1 VTRQADEIAFEVD
14 GLTYRGLV
22 WGNPSDPLVFAIHGW
37 LDNALSFVRLAPL
50 LEGYRVL
57 SIDLSGHGFSS
68 HRSPDANY
76 HIWDDV
82 PQLLSIVEQLGVE
95 SLHVVGHSRGA
106 AVAGA
111 FAVALEEKCASLSM
125 LDGMISRSFENDNG
139 AELFIGS
146 IAERKKYMAR
156 PPRIF
161 PDVEDFINSRSR
173 YGFTRENA
181 ELLVPRALRQVDG
194 GWLLLSDPKLFGSS
208 TVKLSEEASNSF
220 YRAIKCPVTAI
231 TGDKGF
237 FTSDDAQAKIAG
249 IGELVEAFY
258 PVIVPGPHHFH
269 MEGDLHALAEMLLGF
284 FATGVI
290 DQQSDQ
296 LRQVG

>member
-1 VTRQADEIAFEVD
+1 MTRQADEIAFEVD

-161 PDVEDFINSRSR
+161 PDIEDFINSRSR

-220 YRAIKCPVTAI
+220 YRAMKCPVTAI

-258 PVIVPGPHHFH
+258 PVIVPGPHDFN
-269 MEGDLHALAEMLLGF
+269 MEGDLQALADMLLGF

-296 LRQVG
+296 LRRVG

>member
-68 HRSPDANY
+68 HRSPDASY

-82 PQLLSIVEQLGVE
+82 PQLLSIVEQLGVA

-161 PDVEDFINSRSR
+161 PDIEDFINSRSR

-220 YRAIKCPVTAI
+220 YRAMKCPVTAI

-249 IGELVEAFY
+249 IGELVEPFY
-258 PVIVPGPHHFH
+258 PVVVPGPHHFH
-269 MEGDLHALAEMLLGF
+269 MEGDLQALADMLLGF

-290 DQQSDQ
+290 EQQSDQ
-296 LRQVG
+296 LRRVG

>member
-1 VTRQADEIAFEVD
+1 MTCQADDIAFEVD

-22 WGNPSDPLVFAIHGW
+22 WGEPSDPLVFAIHGW
-37 LDNALSFVRLAPL
+37 LDNALSFIRLAPL
-50 LEGYRVL
+50 LKGYRVL

-68 HRSPDANY
+68 HRSADANY
-76 HIWDDV
+76 HIWDDI

-139 AELFIGS
+139 AELFRGS

-161 PDVEDFINSRSR
+161 ASVEDFINSRSR

-181 ELLVPRALRQVDG
+181 ELLVPRALRQVDE
-194 GWLLLSDPKLFGSS
+194 GWLLLSDLKLFGSS

-220 YRAIKCPVTAI
+220 YRAMNSPVVAV
-231 TGDKGF
+231 TGSEGF
-237 FTSDDAQAKIAG
+237 FAGDEAQAKIAG
-249 IGELVEAFY
+249 IGELVEHFY
-258 PVIVPGPHHFH
+258 SVVVPGPHHFH
-269 MEGDLHALAEMLLGF
+269 MEGDVQALADMLLEF

-290 DQQSDQ
+290 PQQRSEI
-296 LRQVG
+296 RRAG

>member
-1 VTRQADEIAFEVD
+1 MTSRADDIAFEVD

-22 WGNPSDPLVFAIHGW
+22 WGKPSDPLVFAIHGW
-37 LDNALSFVRLAPL
+37 LDNALSFTRLAPL
-50 LEGYRVL
+50 LKGYRVL
-57 SIDLSGHGFSS
+57 SIDLSGHGLSS
-68 HRSPDANY
+68 HRSADANY
-76 HIWDDV
+76 HIWDDI
-82 PQLLSIVEQLGVE
+82 PQLLSIVEQLGVD

-111 FAVALEEKCASLSM
+111 FAVALEEKCSSLAM
-125 LDGMISRSFENDNG
+125 LDGMISRSFENDDG
-139 AELFIGS
+139 AELFKGA

-161 PDVEDFINSRSR
+161 PTVEDFINSRSR

-181 ELLVPRALRQVDG
+181 ELLVPRALRHIEE

-220 YRAIKCPVTAI
+220 YRAMKGPVAAV

-237 FTSDDAQAKIAG
+237 FASDEAQAKIAG
-249 IGELVEAFY
+249 IGELVPQFY
-258 PVIVPGPHHFH
+258 PVVVPGPHHFH
-269 MEGDLHALAEMLLGF
+269 MEGDVQALADMLLAF
-284 FATGVI
+284 FATGAI
-290 DQQSDQ
+290 HPHPTEI
-296 LRQVG
+296 RKAG

>member
-1 VTRQADEIAFEVD
+1 MTSQIDEIAFEVD

-22 WGNPSDPLVFAIHGW
+22 WGDASDPLVFAIHGW

-50 LEGYRVL
+50 LKGYRVL
-57 SIDLSGHGFSS
+57 SIDLSGHGLSS

-76 HIWDDV
+76 HIWDDI

-111 FAVALEEKCASLSM
+111 FAVALEGKCASLSM
-125 LDGMISRSFENDNG
+125 LDGMISRSFENDSG

-146 IAERKKYMAR
+146 IAERKKYMSR

-161 PDVEDFINSRSR
+161 PSVEDFIGSRSR

-181 ELLVPRALRQVDG
+181 ELLVPRALRRVDD

-220 YRAIKCPVTAI
+220 YRAIKCPVAAI
-231 TGDKGF
+231 TGNKGF
-237 FTSDDAQAKIAG
+237 FTSDDAKAKIAG
-249 IGELVEAFY
+249 IGDLVVQFSSVMVE
-258 PVIVPGPHHFH
+258 GPHHFH
-269 MEGDLHALAEMLLGF
+269 MEGDVEAVADMLLHF
-284 FATGVI
+284 FSAGVI
-290 DQQSDQ
+290 EQQAGT
-296 LRQVG
+296 LRRVG

>member
-1 VTRQADEIAFEVD
+1 MTCQADDIAFEVD

-22 WGNPSDPLVFAIHGW
+22 WGEPSDPLVFAIHGW
-37 LDNALSFVRLAPL
+37 LDNALSFIRLAPL
-50 LEGYRVL
+50 LKGYRVL

-68 HRSPDANY
+68 HRSADANY
-76 HIWDDV
+76 HIWDDI

-139 AELFIGS
+139 AELFRGS

-161 PDVEDFINSRSR
+161 ASVEDFINSRSR

-181 ELLVPRALRQVDG
+181 ELLVPRALRQVDE

-220 YRAIKCPVTAI
+220 YRAMNSPVVAV
-231 TGDKGF
+231 TGSEGF
-237 FTSDDAQAKIAG
+237 FAGDEAQAKIAG
-249 IGELVEAFY
+249 IGELVEHFY
-258 PVIVPGPHHFH
+258 SVVVPGPHHFH
-269 MEGDLHALAEMLLGF
+269 MEGDVQALADMLLEF

-290 DQQSDQ
+290 PQQRSEI
-296 LRQVG
+296 RRAG